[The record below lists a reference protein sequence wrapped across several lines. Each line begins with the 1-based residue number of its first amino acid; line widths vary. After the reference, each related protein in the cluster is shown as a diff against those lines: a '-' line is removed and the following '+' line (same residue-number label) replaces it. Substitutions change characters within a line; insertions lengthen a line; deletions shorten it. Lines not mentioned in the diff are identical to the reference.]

1 MEGQP
6 PVIITFVVHK
16 ETTASSAVLA
26 AVSGRPG
33 KGVSSR
39 LFFRALLESLSTRL
53 LCYTSASTPTAC
65 VAQAA
70 SLLTAHHVSV

>member
-26 AVSGRPG
+26 AVCLR
-33 KGVSSR
+33 
-39 LFFRALLESLSTRL
+39 
-53 LCYTSASTPTAC
+53 
-65 VAQAA
+65 QAW
-70 SLLTAHHVSV
+70 

>member
-6 PVIITFVVHK
+6 PVK
-16 ETTASSAVLA
+16 ETTASSAAFLLLS
-26 AVSGRPG
+26 VSGRPG
-33 KGVSSR
+33 KGISSR